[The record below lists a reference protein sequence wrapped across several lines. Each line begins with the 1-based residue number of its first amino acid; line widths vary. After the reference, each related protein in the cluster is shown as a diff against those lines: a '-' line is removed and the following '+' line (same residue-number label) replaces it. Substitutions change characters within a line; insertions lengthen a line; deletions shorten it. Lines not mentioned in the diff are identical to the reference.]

1 LREVKHPLSV
11 EECIRRLT
19 DQALAELKLNL
30 DEGSQITKVD
40 KKVLSQPE
48 DSLVRLV
55 NDSAFGASPVEYTIE
70 VLTRLSFGDSRYV
83 LVFDD
88 FHFITSEEIAKSL
101 LYVIKRLP
109 LSVTILILSR
119 GELPRPFSPLNESG
133 KIAFIGASELAFTS
147 DEIHR
152 HFASFGRFITVKEAE
167 ELFILTEGWAIAVGA
182 LALGGGMIADEK
194 LKGGLLD
201 QYIETQ
207 VWEKFDE
214 ELRHFLMQT
223 SIVDEFSAELVE
235 RITENSKAGQI
246 LDILF
251 GSSLFISRQ
260 NGVYRYHHLFL
271 DFLRTQAAKGEK
283 QNTLN
288 QRVADYYLEHEDYF
302 NALRYFAKS
311 GDSKGLS
318 AALYGFLK
326 HCGQSES
333 EISKLYFIN
342 RLPDDVLDENPFLY
356 ISCAYGAFL
365 LGEAKSMFFYLDR
378 IYDRLHG
385 ILREHTVFFEGIL
398 ILVTLDPRYS
408 FAEQAAKFG
417 AGLKIGK
424 GLPRSLKSLNHN
436 LPYFHRTFRDF
447 SHYGLNMEVG
457 FDEFRL
463 IFYELLGNDYEI
475 IESGVRSG
483 LLYEKNLLKEAA
495 ALINPNPDTDSAELK
510 FLSKM
515 HRASYA
521 LAMGKEEDSARY
533 RAEIRALIDR
543 ENLLHLLP
551 VFSAYETK
559 IELLKGN
566 RKAAAAWLD
575 NYFVIED
582 QRPEL
587 NKIFLHFTTVR
598 AYIVLGEVE
607 KARKMC
613 EKLKRLAADFSR
625 FLDEAEATVLLVVL
639 MWLIGER
646 QEAAILLQKTLADME
661 PYYFIR
667 IFADEGKPILPVLK
681 KLLKQSEKKSDPNMP
696 GYKYLQVVYLA
707 AYEQSKRYKGMAS
720 AAELRPVKLSR
731 QQKYVLE
738 LLAKGY
744 KNAEIVKLTGLSIN
758 TIRVHTKVAYQK
770 LEVNN
775 AMDAVLRARELGL
788 IP

>member
-1 LREVKHPLSV
+1 MKGVFTMSRKAKLSPILFALLLTFLPLTAMAAADDAAPYAPYDLTAEAIAPDQVHPNGSA
-11 EECIRRLT
+11 RLT
-19 DQALAELKLNL
+19 LKIDNL
-30 DEGSQITKVD
+30 PRSD
-40 KKVLSQPE
+40 
-48 DSLVRLV
+48 
-55 NDSAFGASPVEYTIE
+55 VE
-70 VLTRLSFGDSRYV
+70 RWFV
-83 LVFDD
+83 LVEKKIGNDG
-88 FHFITSEEIAKSL
+88 TWKTVSEEASNTYLDDYAIGPGQYSYAQ
-101 LYVIKRLP
+101 IW
-109 LSVTILILSR
+109 
-119 GELPRPFSPLNESG
+119 NESYEWDSQTPVFFRV
-133 KIAFIGASELAFTS
+133 KVVLYDDTFTLKSESAWSDIASIGVTGTGETPGTDPTPTPS
-147 DEIHR
+147 DEPPVTPS
-152 HFASFGRFITVKEAE
+152 AD
-167 ELFILTEGWAIAVGA
+167 LTDTPTPPTTPKSDDGKK
-182 LALGGGMIADEK
+182 D
-194 LKGGLLD
+194 
-201 QYIETQ
+201 
-207 VWEKFDE
+207 
-214 ELRHFLMQT
+214 
-223 SIVDEFSAELVE
+223 
-235 RITENSKAGQI
+235 
-246 LDILF
+246 DIPK
-251 GSSLFISRQ
+251 
-260 NGVYRYHHLFL
+260 
-271 DFLRTQAAKGEK
+271 T
-283 QNTLN
+283 
-288 QRVADYYLEHEDYF
+288 
-302 NALRYFAKS
+302 

-385 ILREHTVFFEGIL
+385 ILREHMVFFEGIL

-515 HRASYA
+515 HSASYA

-639 MWLIGER
+639 MWLTGER